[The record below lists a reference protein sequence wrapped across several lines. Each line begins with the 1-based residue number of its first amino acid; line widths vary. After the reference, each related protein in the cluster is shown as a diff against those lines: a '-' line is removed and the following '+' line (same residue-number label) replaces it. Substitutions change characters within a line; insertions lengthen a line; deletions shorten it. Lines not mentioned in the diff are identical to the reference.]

1 MWFSVHP
8 TYLLASALAVVRA
21 SLDFCSSD
29 SREWTISR
37 REEVRE
43 CSSSRSLQVWRGQEK
58 EGEGGREG
66 GRKRGRE
73 EEREEGREREGG
85 RHLGVR
91 IRHVVVAAW

>member
-29 SREWTISR
+29 SRERIISR

-43 CSSSRSLQVWRGQEK
+43 CSSSRSLHVWRARK
-58 EGEGGREG
+58 E
-66 GRKRGRE
+66 
-73 EEREEGREREGG
+73 REREGG
-85 RHLGVR
+85 RGLGMR
-91 IRHVVVAAW
+91 IRHVVLAAWYRVPDLIQLKL